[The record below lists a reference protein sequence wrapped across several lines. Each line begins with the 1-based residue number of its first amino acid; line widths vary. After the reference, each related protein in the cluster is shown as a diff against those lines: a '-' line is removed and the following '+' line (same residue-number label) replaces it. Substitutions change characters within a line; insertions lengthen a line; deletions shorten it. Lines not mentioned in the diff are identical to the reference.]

1 MSYLVD
7 GESRSLTFNICFED
21 GKSNEE
27 LPAHALFGVKNMIQ
41 VKI

>member
-27 LPAHALFGVKNMIQ
+27 TTCTRAIWCEKHDPS
-41 VKI
+41 